1 MKYDVIKIGFLDSN
15 RLYFFDLNNLNLKKG
30 DSVIV
35 STDKGEQF
43 GTVMSNKI
51 EIDEKKIIGTLKK
64 VLRIASKED
73 IKKNNKNEED
83 AKKALIK
90 AREIAKSLDLNMK
103 IIGASFTFDRNQLMF
118 NFTADDRIDFRDLA
132 KRLAAIYKTRI
143 ELRQIGVRDKAK
155 EVGGIGP
162 CGRFLCCSLFLNDFE
177 SVSINMAKNQYI
189 SLKPDKINGVCG
201 RLLCC
206 LNYEDKQY
214 TEMKVGFP
222 KVSSKITVGDKEGK
236 VISCDLFNKS
246 FTIETSDKILYVI
259 GLDEYES
266 NK

>member
-1 MKYDVIKIGFLDSN
+1 MKYNVVKVGFYDSN
-15 RLYFFDLNNLNLKKG
+15 RLYFFDVGNLEISKN

-35 STDKGEQF
+35 STDKGMQF
-43 GTVMSNKI
+43 GTVMSNII
-51 EIDEKKIIGTLKK
+51 EIDESKVIGNLKKI
-64 VLRIASKED
+64 VRIANKED
-73 IKKNNKNEED
+73 IEINKKNISD
-83 AKKALIK
+83 SKKALTQ
-90 AREIAKSLDLNMK
+90 ARELSKKLSLDMK

-132 KRLAAIYKTRI
+132 KKLAAIYKTRI
-143 ELRQIGVRDKAK
+143 ELHQIGVRDKSK
-155 EVGGIGP
+155 EIGGIGP
-162 CGRFLCCSLFLNDFE
+162 CGRFLCCCLFLNDFE

-222 KVSSKITVGDKEGK
+222 KVSSKVTVGDKEGK
-236 VISCDLFNKS
+236 VISCDVFNRT
-246 FTIETSDKILYVI
+246 FTIESSDKILYVI
-259 GLDEYES
+259 GLDEYEGS
-266 NK
+266 K

>member
-1 MKYDVIKIGFLDSN
+1 MKYNVVKVGFYDSN
-15 RLYFFDLNNLNLKKG
+15 RLYFFDSNNFDLNKN
-30 DSVIV
+30 DEVIV
-35 STDKGEQF
+35 LTDKGMQF
-43 GTVMSNKI
+43 GSVMSNII
-51 EIDEKKIIGTLKK
+51 EVDDSKVVAPLKK
-64 VLRIASKED
+64 VIRIATKDDKE
-73 IKKNNKNEED
+73 INKKNISD
-83 AKKALIK
+83 SKKALTK
-90 AREIAKSLDLNMK
+90 AREFAKKLDLSMK
-103 IIGASFTFDRNQLMF
+103 IIGASFTFDRNQLLF

-132 KRLAAIYKTRI
+132 KKLAAIYKTRI

-214 TEMKVGFP
+214 SEMKVGFP
-222 KVSSKITVGDKEGK
+222 KVSSKVKVGDKEGK
-236 VISCDLFNKS
+236 VISCDLFNKT

-259 GLDEYES
+259 GLEEYES
-266 NK
+266 SK